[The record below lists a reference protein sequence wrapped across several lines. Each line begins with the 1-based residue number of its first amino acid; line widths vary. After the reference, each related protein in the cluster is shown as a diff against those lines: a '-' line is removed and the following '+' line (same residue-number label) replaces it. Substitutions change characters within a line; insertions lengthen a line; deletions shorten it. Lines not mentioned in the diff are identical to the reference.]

1 MTSWPR
7 PGNKRKGGTMKST
20 TQRPRMRLARAAC
33 FLLIFALAWSS
44 PAQARTF
51 GGRAFAAYVNVP
63 SLGAG
68 PLYLADTGQLLPSG
82 GWQSA
87 DLLGAQ
93 VPNALSGEVLNSAA
107 VGGDIDASSSSLT
120 SLANVT
126 VLPGSV
132 AQLTASFVQS
142 AASASSAGSGGS
154 TQIYDLTFGGV
165 HVEVTGAPNQRV
177 QIPGAPI
184 LGLLGQVIGTG
195 APLATLIIN
204 EQTVTSDATSQ
215 AITVN
220 ALHLI
225 LATGEEVILAS
236 ASSLV
241 DSAGQGNLADGRSRA
256 HPAGEAGGA
265 HAHAAPAREVAL
277 ADARAPGTPLG
288 TVMLA
293 SLSALGQPAAKS
305 ILASARNGL
314 TAPVVPAIATRSRSG
329 SYCPANTNP
338 AKNLLWK
345 LVARPPIIL
354 AQQQQQC
361 SDFVTGGGFFLG
373 SSDGSGRVTFG
384 FNAGFKNGTNV
395 PLMAH
400 LNLVDDNS
408 GRHVKIES
416 ADSYGPGGILFKD
429 PCHCRFFRGSGTSDG
444 TPVDYEVDVCDF
456 GEPGNAPNGV
466 DKFAIGI
473 TDPATGNT
481 YIAVGDS
488 ITGGNIKL
496 HKACPQ
502 AGC

>member
-1 MTSWPR
+1 
-7 PGNKRKGGTMKST
+7 MKST
-20 TQRPRMRLARAAC
+20 TQRPRMRLACAAC

-241 DSAGQGNLADGRSRA
+241 DSAGQVNLADGRSRA
-256 HPAGEAGGA
+256 HPAAKAAVAKA
-265 HAHAAPAREVAL
+265 HAVPARKVVL
-277 ADARAPGTPLG
+277 ADARARVTPLG

-293 SLSALGQPAAKS
+293 SLSALGQPAGKS
-305 ILASARNGL
+305 VLASARNGL

-345 LVARPPIIL
+345 LGARPPIIL
-354 AQQQQQC
+354 AWEEEQQQQQQC
-361 SDFVTGGGFFLG
+361 FDFVTGGGFFFG
-373 SSDGSGRVTFG
+373 SSDGSDRINFG

-395 PLMAH
+395 PLMAD
-400 LNLVDDNS
+400 LNLVDHNS
-408 GRHVKIES
+408 GRHVKIQS
-416 ADSYGPGGILFKD
+416 ADSYGPGGFLFTD

-444 TPVDYEVDVCDF
+444 TPVQYEVDVCDY
-456 GEPGNAPNGV
+456 GEPGNAPKGI
-466 DKFAIGI
+466 DKFAIGL
-473 TDPATGNT
+473 TDAAGNT
-481 YIAVGDS
+481 YIAVGDP

-502 AGC
+502 EGC